1 MESSETRDQTHVSCI
16 GRHILYSEPPR
27 KPQVTQ
33 LFWFCWQNSSKWLR
47 NPATPNMRM
56 YFSLFLKIFLC
67 KLLSAAVVPNVRS
80 LDRPSTSDYL
90 EACEKCKFTN
100 SPQASRN
107 SWRWT
112 ADCVSSKSSRWF
124 WCRLEFETHNYR
136 MLTGGSSTSVAIES
150 HHCELCQIWSFP
162 AICSNRGVGSRFYLS
177 GLFYS

>member
-1 MESSETRDQTHVSCI
+1 MSPALAGIFFTVSHQGSPRLPNCFDSVGKIVPSDYETLPHPTWECTS
-16 GRHILYSEPPR
+16 LS
-27 KPQVTQ
+27 
-33 LFWFCWQNSSKWLR
+33 
-47 NPATPNMRM
+47 
-56 YFSLFLKIFLC
+56 FSNIFLR

-90 EACEKCKFTN
+90 GDCEKCKFTN

-124 WCRLEFETHNYR
+124 WCRLEFETHQYR

-150 HHCELCQIWSFP
+150 HHCKLCRIWSFP
-162 AICSNRGVGSRFYLS
+162 ATCSNHGVGSRFYPS